1 MIYKVLVKK
10 PEIYKEVVVN
20 DYGEESTVERVRW
33 HEEWERV
40 EREMTAEEIAEM
52 EAQQAE
58 MSEPQISDD
67 EAVAIITDTLTDSE
81 ALNIITG
88 GNRRN
93 GSATGRNAGAGT
105 HAGGTAFNVGERFC
119 EVAHGGIQK
128 W

>member
-33 HEEWERV
+33 REEWERV

-58 MSEPQISDD
+58 PPEPQISDD
-67 EAVAIITDTLTDSE
+67 EAVAIITDTLTTSE

-88 GNRRN
+88 GN
-93 GSATGRNAGAGT
+93 
-105 HAGGTAFNVGERFC
+105 E
-119 EVAHGGIQK
+119 
-128 W
+128 